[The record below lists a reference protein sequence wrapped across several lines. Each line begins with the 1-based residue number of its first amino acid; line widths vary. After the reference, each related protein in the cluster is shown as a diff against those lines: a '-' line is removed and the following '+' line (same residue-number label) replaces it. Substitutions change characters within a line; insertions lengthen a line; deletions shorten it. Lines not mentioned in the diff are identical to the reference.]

1 MWVSAGYR
9 RGGRPDRP
17 AARCRFSYSP
27 GRGGKTLV
35 SPASWN
41 ACTASRVCGPMRA
54 SAPTMH
60 GFAFP
65 LQGSISGS
73 TRSLAKSPFKPKRES
88 PVRLPFWKGR
98 RRLRMWSFRGSYA
111 NPGSGTQQASSD
123 VVPVAGLE
131 PARDRSQGILSPRC
145 LPFHHTG
152 IFLYSTTRRNFRQ
165 AAARCKSGRARKKT
179 SGRRRLF
186 F

>member
-1 MWVSAGYR
+1 MPNPRLKPNRRTPVS
-9 RGGRPDRP
+9 
-17 AARCRFSYSP
+17 SP
-27 GRGGKTLV
+27 
-35 SPASWN
+35 
-41 ACTASRVCGPMRA
+41 
-54 SAPTMH
+54 
-60 GFAFP
+60 
-65 LQGSISGS
+65 I
-73 TRSLAKSPFKPKRES
+73 
-88 PVRLPFWKGR
+88 WKGR

-111 NPGSGTQQASSD
+111 NPGSGTQQASSDVVRVFITDSKSPFKPKRESPVRLPFWKGRRTQWMWSFRGSYGNRGNGMELRSSD

-179 SGRRRLF
+179 SGMCRLF
-186 F
+186 FLNNQSVT